1 MPTNVNNTQSTQK
14 PSIDNQHHHHVAPN
28 NQHQV
33 KISSV
38 CVFLLFSLVLSTIFK
53 NISVVKR
60 FLVSIYIRKY
70 SLKHNDRKELKIG
83 GKFHK
88 NL

>member
-33 KISSV
+33 EFLL